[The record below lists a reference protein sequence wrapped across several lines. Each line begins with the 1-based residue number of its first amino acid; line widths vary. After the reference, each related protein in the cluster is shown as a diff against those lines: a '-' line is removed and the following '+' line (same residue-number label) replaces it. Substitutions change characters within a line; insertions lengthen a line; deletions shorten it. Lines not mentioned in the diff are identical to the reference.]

1 MSSEDDIENSDIDQK
16 LSNAVADQDTV
27 TEAKNEAGEE
37 QEKPLDAESEVK
49 KPLANQAAAML
60 AAGDR
65 TWLRNLFN
73 TSNRGLKR
81 VLLGTI
87 ASLVLSVGIFV
98 LMLGAV
104 STRLSD
110 VDTMLGALTTR
121 AVKLNLVLESF
132 DDFNET
138 LVAVVETQDVLAK
151 EQKELSEAIASLNQ
165 DGPDATK
172 KAIAVGTSELTADFS
187 RLKEQVQ
194 SQANG
199 LRGLSTA
206 VTKFG
211 AELTSFDT
219 KISGVESLKASVDA
233 LITLEKEQYI
243 SVLERQTK
251 IQAAQ
256 SGQQLPRVPRD
267 TDMIFFSDK
276 SSN

>member
-1 MSSEDDIENSDIDQK
+1 
-16 LSNAVADQDTV
+16 
-27 TEAKNEAGEE
+27 
-37 QEKPLDAESEVK
+37 
-49 KPLANQAAAML
+49 
-60 AAGDR
+60 
-65 TWLRNLFN
+65 
-73 TSNRGLKR
+73 
-81 VLLGTI
+81 
-87 ASLVLSVGIFV
+87 
-98 LMLGAV
+98 MLGAV

-276 SSN
+276 TSN

>member
-1 MSSEDDIENSDIDQK
+1 
-16 LSNAVADQDTV
+16 
-27 TEAKNEAGEE
+27 
-37 QEKPLDAESEVK
+37 
-49 KPLANQAAAML
+49 ML
-60 AAGDR
+60 AEGDR